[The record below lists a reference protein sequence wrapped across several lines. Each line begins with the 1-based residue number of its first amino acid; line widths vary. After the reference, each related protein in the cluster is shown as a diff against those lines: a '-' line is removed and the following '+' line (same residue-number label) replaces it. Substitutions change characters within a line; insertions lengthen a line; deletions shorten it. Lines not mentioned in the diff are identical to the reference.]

1 MGSAL
6 QSEAIQGHRSVRG
19 KMYQAS
25 LGRSKR
31 FDSRAGHESAGDTT
45 SVLSGASGRSK
56 IPVKE
61 DPNRKITLRD
71 IKLIMPTALILIFTV
86 VIMVTVIPYA
96 FSSVLKQMEAVRAM
110 EAAAE
115 LAKTVNGEQLSTTE
129 GIMNNNTESIEL

>member
-6 QSEAIQGHRSVRG
+6 QSEAIQGQGSVRG

-45 SVLSGASGRSK
+45 SVLSGASGHSK

-115 LAKTVNGEQLSTTE
+115 LAKTVNGEQLSITE